1 MSDNV
6 TTISHVNNTG
16 GMKSQTYNDI
26 ACRIWDFCTKNQLW
40 VSTVHIPGTINN
52 EADKQSRVLEDA
64 TEWRLNPALF
74 HKIVEKFGKPD
85 IINPILVPAVIT
97 DDQPGPIVFS
107 AVTKKFGIATQTLCE
122 PPAMQKTPVNSNQG
136 NSTAKKI

>member
-16 GMKSQTYNDI
+16 GMKSQTCNDI

-107 AVTKKFGIATQTLCE
+107 AVNPL
-122 PPAMQKTPVNSNQG
+122 
-136 NSTAKKI
+136 